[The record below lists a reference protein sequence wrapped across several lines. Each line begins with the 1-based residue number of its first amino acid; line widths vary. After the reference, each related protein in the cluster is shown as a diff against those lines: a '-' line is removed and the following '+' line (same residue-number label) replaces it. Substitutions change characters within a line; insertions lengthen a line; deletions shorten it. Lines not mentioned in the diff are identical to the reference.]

1 MITIIAEKPSVA
13 QAIARIVHSD
23 TRKDGYYEGS
33 RYYVTWAFGH
43 MVEIYAEGADSWDAD
58 LPLIPDSF
66 SLRVARTHTPKG
78 DRADPGYA
86 KQLGVIRS
94 LAARSEAVINAGDA
108 GREGELIQRYI
119 YAYIGLRKPVRR
131 LWISSLTD
139 SAIRK
144 GLEELRPSRDYDALY
159 EAGRARSE
167 ADWLVGINATR
178 ALTRAS
184 GGKRVLSLG
193 RVQTPTLGIV
203 CRRFLENRDFVPSP
217 FWTLKAE
224 ARLGKAVFT
233 ARSPRFGDRREALC
247 AIEPALSAPGMVVE
261 TVERT
266 TKEVQ
271 PPLLHDLT
279 SLQKACNQRY
289 GMTADETLSAAQ
301 SLYEKKLITYPRTG
315 SRYITEDV
323 FASLPALLG
332 RLSDGVWSVPGQL
345 NRRSVNDGRVSDHH
359 AIIPTGEKPSA
370 ALGEGQERVYG
381 EVLLRFRESLSPLCE
396 ELETTVSFRAAGVTF
411 TAKGREVL
419 TRGWRAVRGEDVPRE
434 DEEGNEVVELLPPF
448 HKGDC
453 CQLDNIAMMEGQT
466 SPRPLLTDATL
477 LEAMEHAGR
486 EVEDK
491 TLRSALK
498 ECGLG
503 TPATRAGEIETLLR
517 RGYMERKGKS
527 LVPTPL
533 GLSVYE
539 IVKDKA
545 VADVA
550 LTAKWE
556 SALSAIAEGK
566 GDAGAFD
573 RGIRELTRT
582 VVSQLLSAG
591 DAASSLLRGEALS
604 GASCPLCGKAVLL
617 TTKVVRCSDE
627 DCGWKIWRSCY
638 GKALSERE
646 IRSLLGQGET
656 RELTG
661 LVGKNGKPFAAKL
674 SLDGEG
680 KVALRFVDHARDE
693 DGNALLCPSCGKPVR
708 VFSNRVLCPDEK
720 CGWKMWRLI
729 AGKPVTDRMLPV
741 LLKGGTTELLRGF
754 VSKSGKRF
762 DASLRLG
769 PAQELEFV
777 FQKTLK
783 QKKSW

>member
-13 QAIARIVHSD
+13 QAIARIVQSD
-23 TRKDGYYEGS
+23 TRKDGYYEGKH
-33 RYYVTWAFGH
+33 YFVTWAFGH
-43 MVEIYAEGADSWDAD
+43 MVEICAEGADDWGAD
-58 LPLIPDSF
+58 LPLLPATF
-66 SLRVARTHTPKG
+66 SLRIARTHTAKG

-86 KQLGVIRS
+86 KQLGIIRS
-94 LAARSEAVINAGDA
+94 LVARSEEVINAGDA

-119 YAYIGLRKPVRR
+119 YTYIGLRKPVRR

-139 SAIRK
+139 DAIRR
-144 GLEELRPSRDYDALY
+144 GMNELRPSRDFDTLY

-184 GGKRVLSLG
+184 GGKRTLSLG

-203 CRRFLENRDFVPSP
+203 CRRFLENRDFVPSA

-224 ARLGKAVFT
+224 ARLGKTEFT
-233 ARSPRFGDRREALC
+233 ARSSRFGEHREASS
-247 AIEPALSAPGMVVE
+247 ALEAALAAPGMVVVK
-261 TVERT
+261 VERAAR
-266 TKEVQ
+266 EVM

-289 GMTADETLSAAQ
+289 GMTAEQTLSVAQ

-315 SRYITEDV
+315 SRYITWDV
-323 FASLPALLG
+323 FDSLPELIS
-332 RLSDGVWSVPGQL
+332 RLSDGVWAAPGHL
-345 NRRSVNDGRVSDHH
+345 NSRSVNDTRVSDHH

-370 ALGEGQERVYG
+370 LDEALERVYG

-396 ELETTVSFRAAGVTF
+396 ELETTVSLRAGGETF

-448 HKGDC
+448 HEGDC
-453 CQLDNIAMMEGQT
+453 CQIGDIGMMKGRT
-466 SPRPLLTDATL
+466 SPPPLLTDATL

-486 EVEDK
+486 EVEDEALK
-491 TLRSALK
+491 SALK

-503 TPATRAGEIETLLR
+503 TPATRAGEIETLLK
-517 RGYMERKGKS
+517 RGYLERKGKS
-527 LVPTPL
+527 LLPTPL

-539 IVKDKA
+539 IVKDMA

-550 LTAKWE
+550 LTAGWE
-556 SALSAIAEGK
+556 SALSEIAEGR
-566 GDAGAFD
+566 GDPDAFG
-573 RGIRELTRT
+573 RGIRDLTRT

-591 DAASSLLRGEALS
+591 EAASSFLRGEALP
-604 GASCPLCGKAVLL
+604 GAACPLCGKAVLL

-627 DCGWKIWRSCY
+627 DCGWKIWRTCY

-646 IRSLLGQGET
+646 LKMLLGQGET

-661 LVGKNGKPFAAKL
+661 LVGRNGKPFSAKL
-674 SLDGEG
+674 TLDAEG
-680 KVALRFVDHARDE
+680 QPGLRFVDHARDE
-693 DGNALLCPSCGKPVR
+693 SGNELLCPRCESPVR
-708 VFSNRVLCPDEK
+708 VFSNRVVCQDEK

-729 AGKPVTDRMLPV
+729 AGKPVTDKMLPV
-741 LLKGGTTELLRGF
+741 LLRGGTTGLLRGF
-754 VSKSGKRF
+754 VAKSGKRF
-762 DASLRLG
+762 DASLRLN
-769 PAQELEFV
+769 PNHELEFV